1 MNGQCPVCGT
11 AYDFQKLNILAERDQ
26 TVLTHV
32 VCANCS
38 TAIISVF
45 SVGRAGMTARGLVT
59 DLTADEVGDIES
71 GDSITQND
79 IIDFHA
85 YLERGGTIFTD
96 LEAAD
101 NA

>member
-45 SVGRAGMTARGLVT
+45 SLGRSGMTARGLVT

-71 GDSITQND
+71 GESVIDND
-79 IIDFHA
+79 VIDFHA
-85 YLERGGTIFTD
+85 YLERGGTMFTD
-96 LEAAD
+96 LEAAG